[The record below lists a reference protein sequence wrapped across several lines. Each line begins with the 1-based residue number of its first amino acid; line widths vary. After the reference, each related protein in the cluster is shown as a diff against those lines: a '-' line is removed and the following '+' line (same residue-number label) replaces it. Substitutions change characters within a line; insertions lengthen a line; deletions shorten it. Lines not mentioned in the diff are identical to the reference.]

1 MKFLIDFKAETLD
14 ADISAYLQQHGCTVL
29 KEWNNFDKIF
39 LVEATQMPPE
49 SAITDRVTEENH
61 LAISPLEV
69 IALNPYYGTHR
80 DPTKETIN
88 ININDNKDWWKN
100 YSRSEPEFTNLTTT
114 IKRLGQ
120 SINVYIVDSGIE
132 ASHPEFANADITNI
146 YSVTTGDFS
155 DNKGHGTAIASVIS
169 GATCGITAAKLK
181 IVKIFDPNHS
191 TSEHEL
197 LDALDAII
205 NDHVDGTYS
214 VLNASWSIPKNAWV
228 ENKLRILEDEGVFI
242 IAASGNNGTSIED
255 VTPAS
260 MIDVITVGAYNKDL
274 LPCDFSNFTGGSMI
288 SVTGGAVNHG
298 ELDGW
303 APGEEIWAAG
313 LNGTYGYVAGTSIAA
328 GITSAILAS
337 NLDARAYE
345 DGTRHE
351 GFENDKVSTAV
362 IGSSTVIFG
371 KPNLLELSDPKYQ
384 NSINVIVS
392 LKDKDSYSFRQTT
405 DETSIVYRI
414 SQPRQG
420 TRVYQPTLTKA
431 IEWVVPLPEN
441 FVIIPDG
448 RLYGNPVTSQG
459 PSDAEAYK
467 TYTSSFI
474 RTNIDD
480 STETITLII
489 YVLAENSQP
498 ETLPSDDP
506 VYIQLLAENCK
517 GVGNPPPVFVC
528 NYNGGIQCTDNC
540 TSSGGCCSDFAG
552 KNSKNCE
559 CQG

>member
-114 IKRLGQ
+114 IKRFGQ

-288 SVTGGAVNHG
+288 SVTGGTVNHG

-351 GFENDKVSTAV
+351 GFEDDKVSTAV

-489 YVLAENSQP
+489 YVLPENSQP

-528 NYNGGIQCTDNC
+528 NDNGGIQCTDNC